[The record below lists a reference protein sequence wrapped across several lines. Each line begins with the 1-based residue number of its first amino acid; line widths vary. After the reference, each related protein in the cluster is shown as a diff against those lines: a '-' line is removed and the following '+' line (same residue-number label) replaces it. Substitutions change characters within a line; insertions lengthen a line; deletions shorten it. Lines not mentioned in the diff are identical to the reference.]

1 MFFKSKRNNS
11 IIVFCFLVLLLAG
24 LSFYYFLGKGQSN
37 FLKKTTQNVLNLSS
51 LTSSIFEANLEEQK
65 NDSLEKRIILPD
77 FSSLSEVLKQNKA
90 DFIEVNLFSMEISFY
105 KQGQE
110 QFKASIL
117 KRGDEYSWG
126 GTAAGIYQISSG
138 YQIAFSAIAEVYM
151 PYAMN
156 FYGKYYI
163 HGEPYYPSG
172 AKMIS
177 EASGGCLQVKD
188 DIAKEFFEK
197 AELKMP
203 FLVIDKEN
211 DSFIYPRTEIA
222 APAITSNSFLV
233 ADLDSGEILLE
244 QNSQEQKQIASI
256 TKLMTAIVVSENVDL
271 RKKIVVQDYMLN
283 QGFGET
289 ESIKTGDYLDV
300 VDLFHPL
307 LIESSNDAAEVLAG
321 FLGRTRTINL
331 MNEKANAI
339 LMPNTNFAG
348 PSGYEEGNVS
358 TARDLFY
365 LARYALNN
373 RPLLFDI
380 SKSKEVPGFGKA
392 NFDLNT
398 LWNKNVFSE
407 DETFVGGKTGYI
419 KTSGYNGLFV
429 FNFTTKEGIKRNIVF
444 ILLDTP
450 HLSEVKSNT
459 QKLYIWTQKNFF

>member
-1 MFFKSKRNNS
+1 MMFFTKKKL
-11 IIVFCFLVLLLAG
+11 ILVFCFLVLLLAG
-24 LSFYYFLGKGQSN
+24 LSFYYFLVKGQDN

-51 LTSSIFEANLEEQK
+51 LSQIVPVPQRKEEKSQNKVFLADFTSLR
-65 NDSLEKRIILPD
+65 DILK
-77 FSSLSEVLKQNKA
+77 ENKA
-90 DFIEVNLFSMEISFY
+90 DFIEANLEEMKITLYQKGE
-105 KQGQE
+105 KQKE
-110 QFKASIL
+110 ADIL

-126 GTAAGIYQISSG
+126 GTASGIYQVNSG
-138 YQIAFSAIAEVYM
+138 YEIAFSAIAEVYM

-156 FYGKYYI
+156 FYGKYYL

-177 EASGGCLQVKD
+177 EASGGCLQIKD

-203 FLVIDKEN
+203 FLVIDKKN
-211 DSFIYPRTEIA
+211 DNFSYPKAETTT
-222 APAITSNSFLV
+222 PAITSNSFLV
-233 ADLDSGEILLE
+233 ADLGTGEVLLE

-300 VDLFHPL
+300 VDLLHPL
-307 LIESSNDAAEVLAG
+307 LIESSNDAAEVSAG
-321 FLGRTRTINL
+321 FLGRNRTIDL
-331 MNEKANAI
+331 MNEKAKAI
-339 LMPNTNFAG
+339 LMPNTNFTC
-348 PSGYEEGNVS
+348 PSGYATSNVS

-365 LARYALNN
+365 LARYVLNN

-380 SKSKEVPGFGKA
+380 SKSKEVPNFGKA
-392 NFDLNT
+392 NFDLSV

-429 FNFTTKEGIKRNIVF
+429 FKFTTKEGEERNIVF
-444 ILLDTP
+444 ILLGTP
-450 HLSEVKSNT
+450 HLDEVKSNT
-459 QKLYIWTQKNFF
+459 QKLYIWVQKNYF